1 MRPEPRI
8 SKQRAARILIV
19 DDHPMMR
26 EGLSVRIAAQPDL
39 CVCGEAADVDEAL
52 RQVHDARPDLVIV
65 DLSLRRGHGLDLIER
80 IKASHPAV
88 KMLVLSQ
95 SEEALYA
102 ERSLRAGALG
112 YINKCECQESIVGAI
127 REVLAGRL
135 YVSPEMTAHLLARA
149 IEGDVPPGTDPV
161 ERLSN
166 RELQVFQ
173 LIGQGAT
180 TASIAQ
186 QLHVSVH
193 TIESHREN
201 IRHKLGLRN
210 GAELMQRA
218 VQWHLKKG

>member
-1 MRPEPRI
+1 MSAEPRI
-8 SKQRAARILIV
+8 PKRRPARIFIV

-26 EGLSVRIAAQPDL
+26 EGLAVRISAQPDMS
-39 CVCGEAADVDEAL
+39 VCGEAADVDEAL
-52 RQVHDARPDLVIV
+52 RQVHGARPDLMIV

-88 KMLVLSQ
+88 KMLVVSQ
-95 SEEALYA
+95 FEESLYA

-112 YINKCECQESIVGAI
+112 YINKRECQENIVGAI
-127 REVLAGRL
+127 REVLAGRR

-149 IEGDVPPGTDPV
+149 IDGDGPCGTDPV

-186 QLHVSVH
+186 QLHVSIH
-193 TIESHREN
+193 TVESHREK
-201 IRHKLGLRN
+201 IRHKLGLKN
-210 GAELMQRA
+210 GAELMRCA
-218 VQWHLKKG
+218 IQWHLKKG